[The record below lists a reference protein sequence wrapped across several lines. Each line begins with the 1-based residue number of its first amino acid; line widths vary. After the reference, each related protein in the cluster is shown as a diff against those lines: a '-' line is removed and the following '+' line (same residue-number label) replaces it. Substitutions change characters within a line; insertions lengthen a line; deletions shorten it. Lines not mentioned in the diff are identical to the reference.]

1 MGDYF
6 GHWLEM
12 GKKMTPPPK
21 IFNVNWFRKDEKGN
35 FLWPGFGEN
44 LRVLEWIISRCK
56 NEVDAVKSP
65 IGYVPHENDIDMTG
79 LRTPRENMKKLLA
92 ISKKNWKEE
101 AGSVEEFFNAFGKDL
116 PWEMD
121 QELKSLKKRLK

>member
-1 MGDYF
+1 
-6 GHWLEM
+6 M

-21 IFNVNWFRKDEKGN
+21 IFNVNWFRKDEDGN

-56 NEVDAVKSP
+56 GEIDAVETP

-79 LRTPRENMKKLLA
+79 LRIPRENMHKLFAIKKDD
-92 ISKKNWKEE
+92 WKEE
-101 AGSVEEFFNAFGKDL
+101 ARGVGEFFKTFGKDL
-116 PWEMD
+116 PREMS
-121 QELKSLKKRLK
+121 QELKALEKRLSS